1 MIVGKSS
8 LFVDTSGWI
17 EVFGKNNP
25 FHEKAINLL
34 ARAMRERRL
43 LITTNYVITEF
54 VGRGGKACRLTRQEL
69 LKAVDEIS
77 KLPRVEVVHIG
88 EESHAFAITFLRGRL
103 DKDWAW
109 LMQPALMLCVSVES
123 ERHLLPI
130 LILYRQVLSN
140 CFNVSSHLIFEG

>member
-103 DKDWAW
+103 DKDWSLVDAT
-109 LMQPALMLCVSVES
+109 S
-123 ERHLLPI
+123 
-130 LILYRQVLSN
+130 
-140 CFNVSSHLIFEG
+140 FNVMHQRGIREALAADLDFVQAGFVKLL

>member
-25 FHEKAINLL
+25 FHEKARNLL

-54 VGRGGKACRLTRQEL
+54 VGRGGKACRLTREEL
-69 LKAVDEIS
+69 LKAVDEIA

-88 EESHAFAITFLRGRL
+88 EESHAFAVTFLRGRL
-103 DKDWAW
+103 DKDWSLVDAT
-109 LMQPALMLCVSVES
+109 S
-123 ERHLLPI
+123 
-130 LILYRQVLSN
+130 
-140 CFNVSSHLIFEG
+140 FNVMHQRGIREALASDLDFVQAGFVKLL